1 MSTDVC
7 VPISEL
13 AGAIQH
19 AKEVLHKVGLIG
31 GILGHVGDGNFHVLL
46 MIDTNDKEEVKKADE
61 INESIVQYALKRG
74 GTCTGEHGV
83 GIGKRKYQ
91 EEEHGAALFV
101 MEKIKKVLDPQKYFE
116 SEKGVSI
123 KR

>member
-83 GIGKRKYQ
+83 ESGN
-91 EEEHGAALFV
+91 ES
-101 MEKIKKVLDPQKYFE
+101 IKKKNMGRHYL
-116 SEKGVSI
+116 
-123 KR
+123 